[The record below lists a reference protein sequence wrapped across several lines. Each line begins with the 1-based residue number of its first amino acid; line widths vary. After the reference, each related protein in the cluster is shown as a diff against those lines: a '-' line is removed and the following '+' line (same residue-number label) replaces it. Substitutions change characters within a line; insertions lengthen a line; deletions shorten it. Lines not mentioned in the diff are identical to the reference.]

1 MHHLVEPR
9 DGIFVKGYRFLS
21 FTKKYGKNI
30 GKNKGK
36 NLNGKYCQKLHD
48 HAKKSTTDTIQ
59 LLHKSNLKNSRSNG
73 RFNR

>member
-1 MHHLVEPR
+1 M
-9 DGIFVKGYRFLS
+9 
-21 FTKKYGKNI
+21 GKNI

-48 HAKKSTTDTIQ
+48 HAKKSATDTIQ